1 MRSAAVGVGQTFGLL
16 AALSLGGAA
25 VGCGD
30 SDVDPPGADGSVG
43 SDASAADA
51 GVSPSCMEAT
61 EHSDL
66 AWIESEIFAPSCA
79 AFGPCHQGAAVS
91 AGGLNLEEGNSEAN
105 LVGVASGLFPE
116 YDLVVPGDPD
126 ASYLMIILGHRDGP
140 IDSSTG
146 TMPYNNP
153 LLCVEKRDAIERWI
167 TALPAGSAAA
177 AAVAGAGTRAGH
189 DGSRGVR
196 LD

>member
-1 MRSAAVGVGQTFGLL
+1 MRSAAARVRQRLGVL
-16 AALSLGGAA
+16 AAVTLAGAA
-25 VGCGD
+25 IGCGD
-30 SDVDPPGADGSVG
+30 SDVDPPDADGSIDADGSV
-43 SDASAADA
+43 ADA
-51 GVSPSCMEAT
+51 AVSASCMEAT

-79 AFGPCHQGAAVS
+79 AFGPCHQGAASS
-91 AGGLNLEEGNSEAN
+91 AGDLNLEEGNSEAN

-140 IDSSTG
+140 IDPSTG
-146 TMPYNNP
+146 TMPFNNP
-153 LLCVEKRDAIERWI
+153 LLCVEKREAIERWI
-167 TALPAGSAAA
+167 LSLSAAR
-177 AAVAGAGTRAGH
+177 GAPEPEPEGPLASAH
-189 DGSRGVR
+189 AER